1 MLPAESLYIPKPTD
15 RMSLGSS
22 SSVYSFGFLGSAV
35 SGMGCFIGS
44 PAFVS
49 GGFSGGVTF
58 SFSAS
63 GAASFFMMWYI
74 GKGLLDL
81 IHASS
86 TKNWTAILADRLS
99 IGMTSESVFR

>member
-35 SGMGCFIGS
+35 SGVGCFIGS
-44 PAFVS
+44 PRLFFLCVL
-49 GGFSGGVTF
+49 GGVFF

-74 GKGLLDL
+74 GKASLDL

-99 IGMTSESVFR
+99 IGM